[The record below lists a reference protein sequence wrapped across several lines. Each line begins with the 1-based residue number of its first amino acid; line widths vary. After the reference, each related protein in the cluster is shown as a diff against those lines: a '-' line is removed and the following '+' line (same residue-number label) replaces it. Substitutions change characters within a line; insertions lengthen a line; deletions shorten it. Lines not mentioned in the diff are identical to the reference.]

1 MQEAIDGLGGL
12 DVIISNAVGSTIH
25 LFTPGDGEDCNAMSW
40 PRLMD
45 KGLDKIYGLRGSR
58 RSQ

>member
-25 LFTPGDGEDCNAMSW
+25 LFTPGDGEDYIAMSW
-40 PRLMD
+40 PRLID
-45 KGLDKIYGLRGSR
+45 KGLDKVYRLRGSR